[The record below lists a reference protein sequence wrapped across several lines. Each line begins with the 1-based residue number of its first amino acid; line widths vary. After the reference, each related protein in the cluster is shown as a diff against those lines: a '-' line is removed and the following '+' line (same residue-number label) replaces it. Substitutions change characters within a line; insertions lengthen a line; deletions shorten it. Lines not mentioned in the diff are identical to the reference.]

1 MKTAR
6 VGDAGAVVRDE
17 NSRRSA
23 SRSEPL
29 LGFVDGGQG
38 RLEDR
43 RILFLC
49 RFVRSATM
57 MQPARMSAS
66 VTAPAAIG
74 VSVSSVSM
82 IWAICARTFA
92 S

>member
-6 VGDAGAVVRDE
+6 VGDAGAVVRGKKF
-17 NSRRSA
+17 RRSA
-23 SRSEPL
+23 GRSEPL

-49 RFVRSATM
+49 RFLRSATL

-66 VTAPAAIG
+66 VTAAAIG